1 VLSLAPPA
9 APPLDAALPSGS
21 VLSRVG
27 DAGFEWEPEKA
38 ISNFAKHGVPFEEAV
53 TVFGDPLAT
62 TVSDPDHS
70 FDEERWWTMG
80 LSSQQRLVA
89 VWHTDRGDSIR
100 LIGARPA
107 TPSERRKY
115 ESGQ

>member
-1 VLSLAPPA
+1 ME
-9 APPLDAALPSGS
+9 
-21 VLSRVG
+21 
-27 DAGFEWEPEKA
+27 FEWDTEKA
-38 ISNFAKHGVPFEEAV
+38 ISNFANHGVAFDEAV

-62 TVSDPDHS
+62 TVADPAHAEE
-70 FDEERWWTMG
+70 EERWWTMG
-80 LSSQQRLVA
+80 LSSHQRIVV
-89 VWHTDRGDSIR
+89 VWHTDRGDSVR